1 MDPLVIKNRHQ
12 ILALAKKNGVTNIR
26 VFGSMATNQADQYSD
41 VDFLVDIEEG
51 KTGFA
56 LGGFLMDVSD
66 LLHRKIDVVTE
77 NSLHK
82 RIHDSVIQEAVPI

>member
-1 MDPLVIKNRHQ
+1 MDPLVIKNRHK

-26 VFGSMATNQADQYSD
+26 VFGSMAKNQASQNSD
-41 VDFLVDIEEG
+41 VDFLVEIEKG

-56 LGGFLMDVSD
+56 LGGFLMDVSE

-82 RIHDSVIQEAVPI
+82 RIHDRVIQEAVPI